1 MIFETQS
8 EIDHLIDC
16 INVYEPS
23 VANEIIFY
31 PYVDKWLA
39 ASAMQKAIRRGHI
52 KIALSAAFSLLETD
66 REKLWKRL
74 QVIALEDISLS
85 QPDSTR
91 DILRLCSQNQWR
103 RKYLSDDRALRYVI
117 MKLCNANKSRIAN
130 DLLCIVNVHPA
141 ETEIALEFYKLSNQ
155 QLADIYLSSQY
166 SVEHRLI
173 AGWYIC
179 GVYRRRYRNMKQRK
193 GDWRYFLSLHNS
205 EKYPEA
211 LQLSLKQGCSSGEGH
226 FRAIA
231 LSWEILNNAETIEFR
246 NECTQVT
253 PFCGFWKS
261 EAFDI
266 HTVYGQSAYK
276 SVVKSN
282 NPLSSFMRTYF
293 PEQNHVRMLGMSLF
307 AVEGMQLDKR
317 EIFGGID
324 ALLDK
329 ATDAYV
335 ANYNLS
341 GSAKEEFFEIVKSN
355 IDLIYKERADA
366 ALRLDWTPRVHT
378 IKN

>member
-1 MIFETQS
+1 MLLDLKS
-8 EIDHLIDC
+8 RSDYLIDTVHNYDAP
-16 INVYEPS
+16 IFDQ
-23 VANEIIFY
+23 ILFY
-31 PYVDKWLA
+31 PDIDKWLA
-39 ASAMQKAIRRGHI
+39 ASAMQKAIRRGQTN
-52 KIALSAAFSLLETD
+52 IALSAGFSLLYSD
-66 REKLWKRL
+66 SEKLWRRL
-74 QVIALEDISLS
+74 QVIALEDISLA

-141 ETEIALEFYKLSNQ
+141 ETEVALEFYKLSNQ

-205 EKYPEA
+205 AKYPEA

-231 LSWEILNNAETIEFR
+231 LSWEMINNAETIEFR

-261 EAFDI
+261 EVFDI
-266 HTVYGQSAYK
+266 HTIYGQSAYK
-276 SVVKSN
+276 SVVKTN

-317 EIFGGID
+317 EIFGEID
-324 ALLDK
+324 KLLDK

-341 GSAKEEFFEIVKSN
+341 GSAKNEFFEIVKSN
-355 IDLIYKERADA
+355 IDLIYKERAVA
-366 ALRLDWTPRVHT
+366 ALKVDWTPKIHI